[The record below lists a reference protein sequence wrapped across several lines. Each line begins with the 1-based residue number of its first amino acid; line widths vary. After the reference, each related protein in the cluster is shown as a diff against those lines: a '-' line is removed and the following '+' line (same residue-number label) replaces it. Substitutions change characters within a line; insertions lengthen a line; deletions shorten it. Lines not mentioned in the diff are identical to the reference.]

1 MRPPCQATVTR
12 ADRSAWGPRR
22 RLRNRR
28 RDLRITASLGG
39 VTAGYR
45 TGQPQTISAL
55 GANPRAFVRWHRGT
69 TPPRLLFSRRATSS
83 RSVWPAAASCHGF
96 GAGPSPDRPGPHSPR
111 ARDAGADLSV
121 FGAPERRALRAAIGA
136 TVAFYLGWIVIDDA
150 VLAVFRN
157 AERDRTPGTGRLRR
171 RPRAAGTRLRACDGG
186 RRCADWAAGT
196 AESEHTCAAAGLLFV
211 VALCVSLSTAVGR
224 NVATARMASAVLPGG
239 LRRSGA
245 ARRPGLP
252 GWKACSWAAAS
263 RCWQRRRSGVSSS
276 AEGAAGPE
284 PRLTPLAAR

>member
-39 VTAGYR
+39 VKAGYR

-55 GANPRAFVRWHRGT
+55 GANPASVRPVASRHEP
-69 TPPRLLFSRRATSS
+69 PPRLCLAQGDFSRR
-83 RSVWPAAASCHGF
+83 VWPAVASCHGF
-96 GAGPSPDRPGPHSPR
+96 GAGPSPDRLGPRDPR

-121 FGAPERRALRAAIGA
+121 FGAPQRRALRAAIGA

-186 RRCADWAAGT
+186 RRCAGRARDRRVRAHLRGRRAAVRGR
-196 AESEHTCAAAGLLFV
+196 AVRVAVHGGGAQRGHGANGVLLFFL
-211 VALCVSLSTAVGR
+211 VACAVPAPLDALDSRVEGVLLGGGISL
-224 NVATARMASAVLPGG
+224 
-239 LRRSGA
+239 
-245 ARRPGLP
+245 
-252 GWKACSWAAAS
+252 
-263 RCWQRRRSGVSSS
+263 
-276 AEGAAGPE
+276 
-284 PRLTPLAAR
+284 LAAPTIWRVPVARKARLALSRG